1 MHGTITDT
9 GWEYPAPSLPLLNPT
24 GERALRK
31 RVWLLDAE
39 IAAGAWE
46 HEQLCKAADAT
57 FERLIA
63 DMESR
68 RQIRD
73 VLFMRGQK

>member
-9 GWEYPAPSLPLLNPT
+9 GWGYPAPSLRPLNPT

-46 HEQLCKAADAT
+46 HERLCQAADAI
-57 FERLIA
+57 FELLLE